1 MTKPFV
7 RPDVQQLLDQIAAA
21 NAPPASQLGVEG
33 ARAIMKRLAAMDAPA
48 PPLAVLRDTE
58 ISGPGGHS
66 IPLRLHDT
74 RAVRDSGPALLYL
87 HGGGFTIGD
96 RDCYQSLCSALAA
109 ALDMPVIS
117 VEYRLAPEHPYP
129 AAPDDCE
136 AAARWLAESPG
147 ELGMAVSGLVICGD
161 SAGGNLTAVTALAL
175 RDTPAAAPV
184 LLQWLLYPLTDMG
197 GGYRSMREFGK
208 GYFLDV
214 REIAFFNECYAP
226 DAESWRASPMKADAG
241 GLPPALIH
249 TAGLDPLRDQ
259 GRAYAAKLAEAG
271 VTVGYLEAEGTVHS
285 FAIMRGAVPS
295 GQADFIRS
303 VAVAKALLGLA

>member
-48 PPLAVLRDTE
+48 PELAALRDLE
-58 ISGPGGHS
+58 IAASGGHS
-66 IPLRLHDT
+66 IPLRLHVPHD
-74 RAVRDSGPALLYL
+74 APHSGPALLYL

-96 RDCYQSLCSALAA
+96 RDCYQALCSALAV
-109 ALDMPVIS
+109 ALSMPVIS
-117 VEYRLAPEHPYP
+117 VEYRLAPEHPFP

-136 AAARWLAESPG
+136 TAARWLAGNPG
-147 ELGMAVSGLVICGD
+147 ELDAEVTGLVICGD
-161 SAGGNLTAVTALAL
+161 SAGGNLSAVTALAL
-175 RDTPAAAPV
+175 RDEPAAVPV
-184 LLQWLLYPLTDMG
+184 VLQWLLYPLTDMG
-197 GGYRSMREFGK
+197 GGYASMRQFAK
-208 GYFLDV
+208 GYFLDI
-214 REIAFFNECYAP
+214 REVAFFNDCYAA
-226 DAESWRASPMKADAG
+226 DGESWRASPMKGDTA
-241 GLPPALIH
+241 GLPPTLIH

-271 VTVGYLEAEGTVHS
+271 VEVSYLEAEGTVHS

-295 GQADFIRS
+295 GQADFLRS
-303 VAVAKALLGLA
+303 VAVAKAHLGVT